1 MQILVK
7 TITGKAITTEVSRS
21 DTIENIKVK
30 IQDKEGI
37 PPYQQKLFFAG
48 KQLEEHFAWV
58 YLGSG
63 KGYVPV
69 SDKWVQ

>member
-48 KQLEEHFAWV
+48 KQLEEHFA
-58 YLGSG
+58 
-63 KGYVPV
+63 
-69 SDKWVQ
+69 